1 MGMFSRLRRK
11 PRPQIRDA
19 QGLYAKLMQ
28 QSRRPDFYSGDRIPD
43 SYEGRIEVLTLHIST
58 LMYALRNHG
67 ENGEK
72 LSQAL
77 FDVMVDDF
85 DSALRGE
92 GLTDS
97 GVKRRIKPIVEL
109 FYGRLKAYTEGLNAQ
124 DLKPAL
130 VSGQLDGA
138 ADDILAHFSSYISE
152 FSEALSALSLGDI
165 ALCSFSFPKLT

>member
-28 QSRRPDFYSGDRIPD
+28 QSRQPVFYGENQMPD
-43 SYEGRIEVLTLHIST
+43 SYEGRIDILTAHMSVV
-58 LMYALRNHG
+58 MYALRNHG

-109 FYGRLKAYTEGLNAQ
+109 FYARLKAFTEGLNVQ
-124 DLKPAL
+124 DVKTAL
-130 VSGQLDGA
+130 HTGQLGQ
-138 ADDILAHFSSYISE
+138 ADEDVVSKFSGYILDFNKT
-152 FSEALSALSLGDI
+152 LSTLSLGNI
-165 ALCSFSFPKLT
+165 ALCNFSFPELT